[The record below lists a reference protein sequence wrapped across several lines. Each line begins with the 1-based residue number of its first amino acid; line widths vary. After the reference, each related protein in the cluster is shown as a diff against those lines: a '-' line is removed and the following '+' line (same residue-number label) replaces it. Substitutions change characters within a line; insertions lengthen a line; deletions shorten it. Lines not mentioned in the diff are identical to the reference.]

1 MASKKVLYPNLM
13 AEMARLGLTITS
25 LADKLG
31 MSRTNLYNKLYGV
44 TNFTLK
50 DITAIQ
56 EVLKAADSNGDYT
69 LDYLF
74 SKANQTAY

>member
-1 MASKKVLYPNLM
+1 MASKKVLYPNLV
-13 AEMARLGLTITS
+13 AELARLGLTMTK
-25 LADKLG
+25 LAELLG
-31 MSRTNLYNKLYGV
+31 MSRTNLYNKVCGI

-56 EVLKAADSNGDYT
+56 EILKAADSNGDYT

-74 SKANQTAY
+74 SKAEITA